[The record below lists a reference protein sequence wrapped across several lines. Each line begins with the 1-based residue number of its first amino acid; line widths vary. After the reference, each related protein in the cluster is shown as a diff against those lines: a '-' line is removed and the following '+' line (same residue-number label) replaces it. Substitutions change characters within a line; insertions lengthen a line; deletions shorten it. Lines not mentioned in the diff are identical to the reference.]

1 MDFSEAERL
10 GFILGFTEFW
20 MTRHDNTRSM
30 KELHDA
36 AGILLRGCREHYRAG
51 VTQISKISAVIPPD
65 MADTFKHQALSLLDV
80 SDPTEFL
87 SLTTLLV
94 RDFPMTKSWLNWWMR
109 ESHASMLFLSQRK
122 MKPELWKAIPETTNA
137 EEAMHWKMYSA
148 TGRDH
153 GFLEGMH
160 SLYAIAQYYQR
171 IHTGSQSKREI
182 LPVIQLLIGL

>member
-10 GFILGFTEFW
+10 AFILGFTEFW

-94 RDFPMTKSWLNWWMR
+94 HDFPMTKSWLTLCVWMC
-109 ESHASMLFLSQRK
+109 ESHASMRK
-122 MKPELWKAIPETTNA
+122 E
-137 EEAMHWKMYSA
+137 
-148 TGRDH
+148 R
-153 GFLEGMH
+153 
-160 SLYAIAQYYQR
+160 
-171 IHTGSQSKREI
+171 
-182 LPVIQLLIGL
+182 